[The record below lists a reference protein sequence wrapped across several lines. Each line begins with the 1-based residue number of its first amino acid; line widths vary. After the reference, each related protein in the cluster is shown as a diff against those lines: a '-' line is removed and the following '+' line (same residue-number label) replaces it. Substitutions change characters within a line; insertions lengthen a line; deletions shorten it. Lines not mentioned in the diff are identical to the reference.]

1 MPDGFLAIRDCRC
14 IARLSLVIQKPYDC
28 IPSSCLRGANC
39 FRLDNVVES
48 NQTRITTRGVHPH
61 ELEAIMSTD
70 RTLELLERV
79 FELPPGSL
87 SPADAIADRWESIA
101 VLGFMAAVD
110 EEFSVVLSPQKL
122 AACQTAQD
130 VADLVRGHAS

>member
-1 MPDGFLAIRDCRC
+1 MYCQTVTGDSEAV
-14 IARLSLVIQKPYDC
+14 RLHPVVVSAWCELFPLGQ
-28 IPSSCLRGANC
+28 RG
-39 FRLDNVVES
+39 RVESES